1 MENTTSETS
10 TTSDFQRSGSSTA
23 STIAGADAVRTKEAE
38 GIVKSYMAW
47 SAAGGLL
54 PVPLVDVAAIIT
66 VQLKMLADFARL
78 YGIPFRRDIG
88 KEALSALL
96 GSTLPLSVA
105 QTTISA
111 LKGVPIVGF
120 LFGLLWQPT
129 LAAAATWAIGK
140 VFIQHFE
147 SGGTF
152 LTFNPATV
160 REYFRG
166 QFDAARRGM
175 TGTGT

>member
-10 TTSDFQRSGSSTA
+10 TTSDFPRSGSPTA
-23 STIAGADAVRTKEAE
+23 PTIAGADAVRTKEAE

-54 PVPLVDVAAIIT
+54 PVPAVDVAAIIA
-66 VQLKMLADFARL
+66 VQLKMLADLARL

-129 LAAAATWAIGK
+129 LAASAVFVAITTWRRAKVGSAAAFCSITSLS
-140 VFIQHFE
+140 Q
-147 SGGTF
+147 SCPGGPRQT
-152 LTFNPATV
+152 A
-160 REYFRG
+160 RG
-166 QFDAARRGM
+166 NIP
-175 TGTGT
+175 